1 MKLSIGFAVSGIALY
16 LLLNLLPSESAVS
29 SEQILQRDGYGG
41 EEQTYHFFVTA
52 ENGAGEEL
60 MEIPMVVAISAQ
72 SYSQEEAEDL
82 FEQTMEQMEERIRGD
97 NPSLMEVSHD
107 LKLPRT
113 MDESGIVLKW
123 YSSETDVIDSNG
135 VLKTEVETETAVT
148 LRVRLSAGE
157 YQADYELAVRVI
169 PKNKSETER
178 FADSLQ
184 KELTRLNETQK
195 FSSYV
200 QLPEEYQGKKL
211 HYEEEKHQDYAALP
225 FLGILM
231 AVIWPA
237 RKQEEE
243 KKKEKKR
250 EQELLL
256 DYAELV
262 SKLMVLLGAGMTMR
276 NAWERMVLDY
286 EKSREQGKKNQER
299 VVYEEMRYTYYQL
312 KNGVSES
319 KAYQE
324 FGRRCKLQ
332 PYLKLSS
339 LLEQNRR
346 TGTKDLRRILQ
357 NEMTDAFEIRK
368 NLALRMGEEAG
379 TKLLLPLFLMLGIV
393 MIMIMVPAMMTMG

>member
-1 MKLSIGFAVSGIALY
+1 MKVSIGFAVSGIVLY
-16 LLLNLLPSESAVS
+16 LLLNLIPSGSVIS
-29 SEQILQRDGYGG
+29 SEQILQREGYGG
-41 EEQTYHFFVTA
+41 EEQTYQFFVTA
-52 ENGAGEEL
+52 EESSGEEA
-60 MEIPMVVAISAQ
+60 MEIPMTVKVSAQ
-72 SYSQEEAEDL
+72 SYRKEEAEQI
-82 FEQTMEQMEERIRGD
+82 FERVMEQMEERIRGE
-97 NPSLMEVSHD
+97 NPSLMQVSQD
-107 LKLPRT
+107 LELPRT
-113 MDESGIVLKW
+113 LDNDISLRW
-123 YSSETDVIDSNG
+123 RSSETDVLGSNG
-135 VLKTEVETETAVT
+135 VLKSEVEKETEVT
-148 LRVRLSAGE
+148 LRVTLSVGA
-157 YQADYELAVRVI
+157 YHADYEMAVQVV
-169 PKNKSETER
+169 PKEKSKTER
-178 FADSLQ
+178 FADELK
-184 KELTRLNETQK
+184 KELEHLEDTQQDLA
-195 FSSYV
+195 YV
-200 QLPEEYQGKKL
+200 QLPKEYQGKKL
-211 HYEEEKHQDYAALP
+211 HYQEEKHQDYAALP

-237 RKQEEE
+237 RKQAEE

-262 SKLMVLLGAGMTMR
+262 SKLMVLIGAGMTMR

-286 EKSREQGKKNQER
+286 EKSRAQGKENEVR
-299 VVYEEMRYTYYQL
+299 AVYEEMRYTYYQL

-346 TGTKDLRRILQ
+346 TGTKDLRKILQ
-357 NEMTDAFEIRK
+357 NEMADAFEIRK